1 MKSFIEYIEV
11 GLEAICNDDEDLWV
25 TVDGITSTVPT
36 DSICEE
42 EYPFE
47 ASEILEGDKNH
58 EAWAI
63 LYEEYVFLT
72 SL

>member
-1 MKSFIEYIEV
+1 MKSFREYVEAGI
-11 GLEAICNDDEDLWV
+11 EAICNDAYDLWV
-25 TVDGITSTVPT
+25 TVDGITSIVPT
-36 DSICEE
+36 ASICEE

-58 EAWAI
+58 EAWSI
-63 LYEEYVFLT
+63 LYDEYVFLS